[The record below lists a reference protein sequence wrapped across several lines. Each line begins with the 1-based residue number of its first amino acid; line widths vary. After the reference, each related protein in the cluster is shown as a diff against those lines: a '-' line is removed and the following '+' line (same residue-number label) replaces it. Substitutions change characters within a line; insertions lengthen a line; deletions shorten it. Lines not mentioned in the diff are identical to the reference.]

1 MIRTQMSTDCRLPT
15 SYQQRCE
22 KKMLTRIS
30 RGDFREIPTYF
41 DVCSVCTTRVGEL
54 VKTCI
59 GNRQNVRSVEGLSG
73 RLVVDKCGKI
83 GNWYHVCNT
92 CAASLKS
99 GNLPKAVI
107 LNGFDVSCNHDMP
120 HYLKNLTETEEMLIA
135 KFRPIGKVRKL
146 GKVWNSS
153 VNYQQ
158 ISGHVI
164 VIPEEV
170 STIYKLLPSRALFQL
185 LAEVVKVIWVRKE

>member
-1 MIRTQMSTDCRLPT
+1 
-15 SYQQRCE
+15 
-22 KKMLTRIS
+22 
-30 RGDFREIPTYF
+30 
-41 DVCSVCTTRVGEL
+41 
-54 VKTCI
+54 
-59 GNRQNVRSVEGLSG
+59 
-73 RLVVDKCGKI
+73 
-83 GNWYHVCNT
+83 
-92 CAASLKS
+92 
-99 GNLPKAVI
+99 
-107 LNGFDVSCNHDMP
+107 MP